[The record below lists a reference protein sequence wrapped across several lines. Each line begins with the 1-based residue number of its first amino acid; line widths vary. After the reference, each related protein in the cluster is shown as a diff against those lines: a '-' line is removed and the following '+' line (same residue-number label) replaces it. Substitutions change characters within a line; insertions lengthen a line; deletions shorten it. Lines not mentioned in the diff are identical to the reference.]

1 MPVSGGVFIM
11 KTRKTRKKGKKS
23 SKLSFLR
30 KSWDK
35 LKHGGELLLN
45 WLEWNT
51 HLLGSLGLVVAG
63 WVLLCP
69 AVSLE
74 AVIAWGAIVVG
85 GYHLLIELK
94 SRLL

>member
-1 MPVSGGVFIM
+1 M
-11 KTRKTRKKGKKS
+11 KAKKTRKKGKKS

-35 LKHGGELLLN
+35 LKHGGESLLG

-51 HLLGSLGLVVAG
+51 RLVGALGLIVAG

-74 AVIAWGAIVVG
+74 ATLAWGAIVVG
-85 GYHLLIELK
+85 GYHLLMELK
-94 SRLL
+94 DRLL